1 VPPLRVPGVAVPGVR
16 LPSAPGP
23 VVPEPRPGRPVLS
36 GRPEFVVDGQA
47 RADVGAALLALDLT
61 LPRHGMTHAEI
72 RLAAVAEPGR
82 AAPFGDLVHGR
93 AVTVSLDGGASV
105 AFAGEITAVEL
116 RMGAGGPP
124 DLVLL
129 AEDMLHRLARRR
141 VPQAFAEMT
150 PGEVVTGLAAEAGL
164 EAEVSLGGVRR
175 DFVKGTES
183 DLAFLL
189 RLVTVEGAVLRFRD
203 GKLQA
208 GPETADPAPVVLD
221 ARDVAESRIVA
232 ELNWQ
237 PARVS
242 VRGWSLGAGAEVSGQ
257 GAPPVVE
264 PGQLRAAD
272 LLKALDWGGPV
283 VRAADLNTAA
293 EADARAEAEM
303 GAEAGRFLRGEIV
316 AGDVALRPGR
326 EVELGGTDPRF
337 AGRYRVGDCHVTW
350 RVADGL
356 RVTAAVARAFWNE

>member
-1 VPPLRVPGVAVPGVR
+1 
-16 LPSAPGP
+16 
-23 VVPEPRPGRPVLS
+23 
-36 GRPEFVVDGQA
+36 VVDGQA

-72 RLAAVAEPGR
+72 RLAAAAEPGR

-93 AVTVSLDGGASV
+93 AVTVTLDGGASV

-124 DLVLL
+124 ELVLL
-129 AEDMLHRLARRR
+129 AEDALHRLARRR
-141 VPQAFAEMT
+141 LPHAFAEMT
-150 PGEVVTGLAAEAGL
+150 PGEVVAGLAAEAEL
-164 EAEVSLGGVRR
+164 EAEVSLGVVRQ

-189 RLVTVEGAVLRFRD
+189 RLVAAEGAVLRYRD

-221 ARDVAESRIVA
+221 ARDVAELRIVA

-237 PARVS
+237 PARVT

-257 GAPPVVE
+257 GAPPLVE
-264 PGQLRAAD
+264 PGQRRAAD

-283 VRAADLNTAA
+283 VRAVDLNTAT

-303 GAEAGRFLRGEIV
+303 GAEAGRFLHGEIV
-316 AGDVALRPGR
+316 AAEAALRPGR

-356 RVTAAVARAFWNE
+356 RVTAAVARAFWND